1 MPIDIYLRPEQD
13 PNYNSNFIEVQ
24 DELSIF
30 IQMIEMILVTV
41 PGEILGEPNLG
52 VNLEGFLW
60 NPNITVGTIKNE
72 ITAQIRRYCIYSESS
87 IPVKIDVSF
96 IRGDLTD
103 GILVDII
110 VDGTKVLG
118 VVASPRPDQVVK
130 LNI

>member
-1 MPIDIYLRPEQD
+1 MPIDIYLRPQQD

>member
-60 NPNITVGTIKNE
+60 NPNITIGTIKNE
-72 ITAQIRRYCIYSESS
+72 IAAQIRRYCIYSESS

-130 LNI
+130 LNT